1 MAEAAT
7 TRAAHLADQFV
18 AAQDDFISLIESLS
32 HEQWHLVGKNF
43 PERINEE
50 DEGRSVG
57 VIAHHVAVNGDWI
70 MGRIR
75 TMLDG
80 RPLAP
85 INIHAIN
92 AEHAAQHADV
102 SKGEVLQI
110 LRETKPRVAE
120 AVRSIPDDQLDIPRQ
135 TPVGPMSAAQRI
147 ERVLIGHMKGHQGSI
162 EATIA

>member
-7 TRAAHLADQFV
+7 TRAADLADKFV
-18 AAQDDFISLIESLS
+18 AAQDDFIRLVESLS
-32 HEQWHLVGKNF
+32 HDQWHLVGKNF
-43 PERINEE
+43 PERINDE

-57 VIAHHVAVNGDWI
+57 VIAHHAAINGDWI

-80 RPLAP
+80 RPLAA
-85 INIHAIN
+85 IDIRAIN
-92 AEHAAQHADV
+92 AEHAAKHADA
-102 SKGEVLQI
+102 SKAEVLQI